1 MRILAGDEL
10 LGPCFWDRIESA
22 INQGIDSSKG
32 VLGKAKERAKDLGER
47 GVLKFDLMQ
56 LERQS
61 MRLMGKLGNEVC
73 GPAPAGIKELITEL
87 ADIEQR
93 IDEKDQALK
102 QLSD

>member
-1 MRILAGDEL
+1 MSLWA
-10 LGPCFWDRIESA
+10 RIEGA

-47 GVLKFDLMQ
+47 GILKFDVMQ

-61 MRLMGKLGNEVC
+61 MRVMSKLGNEVYEAFHER
-73 GPAPAGIKELITEL
+73 GKQSVSAGTAGVKELIAEL
-87 ADIEQR
+87 ADIERR
-93 IDEKDQALK
+93 IAEKDKALK